1 VKRVVVTAHLDPDP
15 DGLGCALGL
24 AHVLRRE
31 GWNASAVCIGH
42 EPSFAASLP
51 GYRDLLQFPS
61 RVEPGH
67 SVELLLH
74 PGDALIV
81 ADTPTPTRMGAF
93 FDVHQE
99 TMRQCA
105 VIVFDHHVTNEQ
117 YGDLNLVDPSAAA
130 TAEVVCGV
138 MDANGMALDAESATC
153 FMAALLADTLGFRTE
168 STSPRSLLLGYR
180 LTSAGAPI
188 FALSEMLFKMRP
200 AAALKLWGL
209 ALGSLCVQDRL
220 AWTAV
225 TQEMLRSTGA
235 TLEDT
240 EGLVEFLLGSRDVD
254 VAIVLK
260 EQRPGETRVSM
271 RTVPGIDA
279 TRVVGVF
286 GGGGHQRAAGCTIE
300 ADPAAAAALLVPL
313 AIEEMR
319 ARALA
324 HA

>member
-1 VKRVVVTAHLDPDP
+1 MVTAHLDPDP
-15 DGLGCALGL
+15 DALGCALGL

-42 EPSFAASLP
+42 EPSFASGLP
-51 GYRDLLQFPS
+51 GSRDLLHFPS
-61 RVEPGH
+61 RVEPGC
-67 SVELLLH
+67 SPEPLLH

-81 ADTPTPTRMGAF
+81 VDTPTPTRMGAF
-93 FDVHQE
+93 FDAHQE
-99 TMRQCA
+99 TMRHCT

-117 YGDLNLVDPSAAA
+117 YGDLNLVDPAAAA
-130 TAEVVCGV
+130 TAEVLCDVL
-138 MDANGMALDAESATC
+138 DANGMALDAESATC
-153 FMAALLADTLGFRTE
+153 FMAALLADTQGFRTE

-180 LTSAGAPI
+180 LSSAGAPI
-188 FALSEMLFKMRP
+188 YSLAELIFKMRP
-200 AAALKLWGL
+200 AAALQLWGL
-209 ALGSLCVQDRL
+209 ALSEVHVENRL

-225 TQEMLRSTGA
+225 TQAMLESTGA

-240 EGLVEFLLGSRDVD
+240 EGLVDFLLGCRDVD

-260 EQRPGETRVSM
+260 QQQTGETKVSM
-271 RTVPGIDA
+271 RTIPGIDA

-286 GGGGHQRAAGCTIE
+286 GGGGHERAAGCTIE
-300 ADPAAAAALLVPL
+300 ADPEGAAARLVPL
-313 AIEEMR
+313 AIEEMQ